1 MVTTCAAAACTHAIV
16 MSSAL
21 LRAAPEVLVT
31 QCPPA
36 DRYAITSAARLRRRV
51 SNFVTAAIP

>member
-1 MVTTCAAAACTHAIV
+1 

-36 DRYAITSAARLRRRV
+36 DRYAITSAGRPRRRV